1 MSQLGELETLIS
13 DFESRGAQLIAIAY
27 QSEADAAKSVEKSA
41 VTFPVLADIDHQV
54 ADLYGVYGLETSQTN
69 KTIPAVFVID
79 QNGDIHWAYV
89 GKYDS
94 DRPDAQ
100 LVLDNVPK

>member
-27 QSEADAAKSVEKSA
+27 QSQADAAKSVEKSG
-41 VTFPVLADIDHQV
+41 VMFPILADIDHQV
-54 ADLYGVYGLETSQTN
+54 ADLYGVYGLDTSHAN

-79 QNGDIHWAYV
+79 QTGDIYWAYV

-100 LVLDNVPK
+100 LILDNLPK